1 MNTIVTAP
9 HRRRMFLVFDVETT
23 GLLPKQKRGQESGTG
38 PTIEQYPH
46 ILQLGFVLYD
56 LETRT
61 IQQRYDSYVKVPD
74 SVVIDPYI
82 TTLTGIN
89 KAMCDTQGRPITTVL
104 NDFFQAYRLCDGLIA
119 HNLEFDTKMVLV
131 EVERNQAALIERG
144 FAECL
149 LMFQPMHEKV
159 RNIDRYCT
167 MRKSINLC
175 NILVAN
181 DRGETRRKF
190 PKLVELHKHLFGGE
204 APANLHNAMADVE
217 ACLRCYLKMRH
228 NIE

>member
-1 MNTIVTAP
+1 MNKIIAAP
-9 HRRRMFLVFDVETT
+9 YRRRMYLVFDVETT
-23 GLLPKQKRGQESGTG
+23 GLLPKQKRGQESG
-38 PTIEQYPH
+38 PTISEYPH
-46 ILQLGFVLYD
+46 ILQLSFVLYD
-56 LETRT
+56 LEKRT

-82 TTLTGIN
+82 TTLTGIDR
-89 KAMCDTQGRPITTVL
+89 AMCNRRGKPITTVL
-104 NDFFQAYRLCDGLIA
+104 NDFFAAYKLCEGLVA

-131 EVERNQAALIERG
+131 EVERNQGALIERG
-144 FAECL
+144 LAECL
-149 LMFQPMHEKV
+149 LMFQPMNEKV

-190 PKLVELHKHLFGGE
+190 PKLVELHKHLFGGD
-204 APANLHNAMADVE
+204 APENLHNAMVDVE